1 MGGTEVMKGQVV
13 AELVAVSSWQAG
25 ERMVGPVD
33 LTLSPSVIHALV
45 GDTDAGAELLTILAG
60 ARSPSSGSVHL
71 LGKDLTGGELPPGYS
86 LREQSGNSG
95 VMCCWAES
103 SSYYDPHYFCQW
115 MDRFGNHSR
124 RRAED
129 LTDAEWAL
137 VHLAQVLEWR
147 PGALLLLDL
156 APFKFSE
163 SQLSEIGRALSAA
176 ATDEGSAI
184 LFTTQSLDF
193 ARRVADEVTL
203 LLDGT
208 VWCSG
213 PTHDCWHYIL
223 EAMGLCGPWAELE
236 WREAVRRSRESTR
249 A

>member
-1 MGGTEVMKGQVV
+1 MGSREDMKGQVV

-25 ERMVGPVD
+25 ERMVGPVN
-33 LTLSPSVIHALV
+33 LTLSAGVTHALV

-86 LREQSGNSG
+86 LRDESGNSG

-103 SSYYDPHYFCQW
+103 SSFYDPHYFCQW
-115 MDRFGNHSR
+115 MDRFGIHSR

-137 VHLAQVLEWR
+137 VQLALVLEWR

-184 LFTTQSLDF
+184 LFTTQSPDF
-193 ARRVADEVTL
+193 ARSMADEMTRL
-203 LLDGT
+203 LEGK

-213 PTHDCWHYIL
+213 PTHDCWPHIDA
-223 EAMGLCGPWAELE
+223 AMRRCGPSAELE
-236 WREAVRRSRESTR
+236 RREAVRRSRESTR